1 MVLQRKPGGLVAGKK
16 EKGMEEQEAWY
27 LLGHHLLD
35 LWFHVAVHCFG
46 FKTNK
51 QRERDSSVR
60 DISLLLCNCDI
71 TLLHS
76 CQRKRQGCLQSG
88 GV

>member
-1 MVLQRKPGGLVAGKK
+1 MAGKK

-71 TLLHS
+71 TFRGRQLS
-76 CQRKRQGCLQSG
+76 AQTQGCLQSG